1 MSPLF
6 PGDPSDE
13 ELARDWTLSPDDLDE
28 IQRCRGDENR
38 HRFAVQLCALRSLGR
53 FVTKYEEVPV
63 RIVNHVGAQLDRPAV
78 LFLDPPRRAATDS
91 EHTQRIREHLGFEP
105 FSDDASTRLAQSL
118 EQNARQGVR
127 GTALVRLAADTLHRW
142 RVERPADST
151 LRRVIGSV
159 SRTAEESAWVEIH
172 DRVPPSLRDAM
183 DKLLEV
189 PAGARHSTLFGLKRY
204 PPEPNPT
211 SILAYLEKI
220 ELVQSLGLRAI
231 DLGST
236 REEVVEYLAEL
247 AFRYDASELRRF
259 SEERRYAM
267 LFCFLIEAERTL
279 LDHVSEMHRVYLTG
293 MERRS
298 RNQVQAKQKDTRKRA
313 RNSLKQI
320 LDALEEILASPISSE
335 DLRARHDLPRLQ
347 RALATCRELQNL
359 DRYGL
364 FDELRARHSHLKRYL
379 PAFLQLPFEAEAGGR
394 ALLAAIED
402 ALRVYD
408 RTQRFSDNAPLGILT
423 KQWQSAVL
431 REGGAIDQ
439 RTWEIGLAFAV
450 RDGLRSGDLFLS
462 TSRHHISFWKLIL
475 AEDTWATR
483 REDGFRE
490 LALPVEPDGPMDRL
504 RTAFRVAAAQ
514 FAEGLSE
521 NPFATVEEG
530 KVHLKKKDTLRVPK
544 SVKTLRRLIETRLPR
559 VRIEDLL
566 AAVDQWTGFSRELVP
581 LGGESARAENLYPTL
596 LAALVAHGTNLGIST
611 MAQSAPGITV
621 DSLQH
626 VSRWFTDEETLK
638 AASRRIV
645 DYHHRLDLSSV
656 WGDGTVSSSDGQR
669 FQVEESTLLAGFY
682 PRYFG
687 YYDRAITVYTHTS
700 DQSSVFGSQ
709 AISCSVR
716 EALYVL
722 DGLLAND
729 TILRP
734 REHFTDTYGFTEQ
747 LFAICFLLGYSF
759 MPRLKDL
766 KDQQLYRF
774 KDDPSFGSVDS
785 LLRGGFVDELLI
797 REQWDPMARV
807 AVSLRDQTAPA
818 HVILRRLASS
828 PKDRLSKAI
837 TALGRLL
844 KTTYILQYLHDD
856 TLRERVHR
864 QLNRGESRHQLAR
877 RLFFANQ
884 GAFRKGDYAE
894 IMNKVSA
901 LSLLSNAAL
910 AWNTV
915 QIGDL
920 VDGLE
925 ARGEAVSRETL
936 ARVSPLVHR
945 HIIPSGTYR
954 FRDQRARLE

>member
-1 MSPLF
+1 M
-6 PGDPSDE
+6 
-13 ELARDWTLSPDDLDE
+13 
-28 IQRCRGDENR
+28 
-38 HRFAVQLCALRSLGR
+38 
-53 FVTKYEEVPV
+53 
-63 RIVNHVGAQLDRPAV
+63 
-78 LFLDPPRRAATDS
+78 
-91 EHTQRIREHLGFEP
+91 
-105 FSDDASTRLAQSL
+105 
-118 EQNARQGVR
+118 
-127 GTALVRLAADTLHRW
+127 
-142 RVERPADST
+142 
-151 LRRVIGSV
+151 
-159 SRTAEESAWVEIH
+159 
-172 DRVPPSLRDAM
+172 
-183 DKLLEV
+183 
-189 PAGARHSTLFGLKRY
+189 
-204 PPEPNPT
+204 
-211 SILAYLEKI
+211 
-220 ELVQSLGLRAI
+220 
-231 DLGST
+231 
-236 REEVVEYLAEL
+236 
-247 AFRYDASELRRF
+247 
-259 SEERRYAM
+259 
-267 LFCFLIEAERTL
+267 
-279 LDHVSEMHRVYLTG
+279 
-293 MERRS
+293 
-298 RNQVQAKQKDTRKRA
+298 
-313 RNSLKQI
+313 
-320 LDALEEILASPISSE
+320 
-335 DLRARHDLPRLQ
+335 
-347 RALATCRELQNL
+347 
-359 DRYGL
+359 
-364 FDELRARHSHLKRYL
+364 
-379 PAFLQLPFEAEAGGR
+379 QLPFEAEAGGR

-504 RTAFRVAAAQ
+504 RTAFRVATAQ

-530 KVHLKKKDTLRVPK
+530 KVHL
-544 SVKTLRRLIETRLPR
+544 RR
-559 VRIEDLL
+559 
-566 AAVDQWTGFSRELVP
+566 
-581 LGGESARAENLYPTL
+581 
-596 LAALVAHGTNLGIST
+596 
-611 MAQSAPGITV
+611 AQSAPGITV

-785 LLRGGFVDELLI
+785 LLRGGFIDELLI

-877 RLFFANQ
+877 WLFFANQ

>member
-1 MSPLF
+1 
-6 PGDPSDE
+6 
-13 ELARDWTLSPDDLDE
+13 
-28 IQRCRGDENR
+28 
-38 HRFAVQLCALRSLGR
+38 
-53 FVTKYEEVPV
+53 
-63 RIVNHVGAQLDRPAV
+63 
-78 LFLDPPRRAATDS
+78 
-91 EHTQRIREHLGFEP
+91 
-105 FSDDASTRLAQSL
+105 
-118 EQNARQGVR
+118 
-127 GTALVRLAADTLHRW
+127 
-142 RVERPADST
+142 
-151 LRRVIGSV
+151 
-159 SRTAEESAWVEIH
+159 
-172 DRVPPSLRDAM
+172 
-183 DKLLEV
+183 
-189 PAGARHSTLFGLKRY
+189 
-204 PPEPNPT
+204 
-211 SILAYLEKI
+211 
-220 ELVQSLGLRAI
+220 
-231 DLGST
+231 
-236 REEVVEYLAEL
+236 
-247 AFRYDASELRRF
+247 
-259 SEERRYAM
+259 
-267 LFCFLIEAERTL
+267 
-279 LDHVSEMHRVYLTG
+279 
-293 MERRS
+293 
-298 RNQVQAKQKDTRKRA
+298 
-313 RNSLKQI
+313 
-320 LDALEEILASPISSE
+320 
-335 DLRARHDLPRLQ
+335 
-347 RALATCRELQNL
+347 
-359 DRYGL
+359 
-364 FDELRARHSHLKRYL
+364 
-379 PAFLQLPFEAEAGGR
+379 
-394 ALLAAIED
+394 
-402 ALRVYD
+402 
-408 RTQRFSDNAPLGILT
+408 
-423 KQWQSAVL
+423 
-431 REGGAIDQ
+431 
-439 RTWEIGLAFAV
+439 
-450 RDGLRSGDLFLS
+450 
-462 TSRHHISFWKLIL
+462 
-475 AEDTWATR
+475 
-483 REDGFRE
+483 
-490 LALPVEPDGPMDRL
+490 MDRL

-747 LFAICFLLGYSF
+747 L
-759 MPRLKDL
+759 
-766 KDQQLYRF
+766 YRF

-785 LLRGGFVDELLI
+785 LLRGGFIDELLI

>member
-1 MSPLF
+1 M
-6 PGDPSDE
+6 
-13 ELARDWTLSPDDLDE
+13 
-28 IQRCRGDENR
+28 
-38 HRFAVQLCALRSLGR
+38 
-53 FVTKYEEVPV
+53 
-63 RIVNHVGAQLDRPAV
+63 
-78 LFLDPPRRAATDS
+78 
-91 EHTQRIREHLGFEP
+91 
-105 FSDDASTRLAQSL
+105 
-118 EQNARQGVR
+118 
-127 GTALVRLAADTLHRW
+127 
-142 RVERPADST
+142 
-151 LRRVIGSV
+151 
-159 SRTAEESAWVEIH
+159 
-172 DRVPPSLRDAM
+172 
-183 DKLLEV
+183 
-189 PAGARHSTLFGLKRY
+189 
-204 PPEPNPT
+204 
-211 SILAYLEKI
+211 
-220 ELVQSLGLRAI
+220 
-231 DLGST
+231 
-236 REEVVEYLAEL
+236 
-247 AFRYDASELRRF
+247 
-259 SEERRYAM
+259 
-267 LFCFLIEAERTL
+267 
-279 LDHVSEMHRVYLTG
+279 
-293 MERRS
+293 
-298 RNQVQAKQKDTRKRA
+298 
-313 RNSLKQI
+313 
-320 LDALEEILASPISSE
+320 
-335 DLRARHDLPRLQ
+335 
-347 RALATCRELQNL
+347 
-359 DRYGL
+359 
-364 FDELRARHSHLKRYL
+364 
-379 PAFLQLPFEAEAGGR
+379 
-394 ALLAAIED
+394 LAAIED

-747 LFAICFLLGYSF
+747 L
-759 MPRLKDL
+759 
-766 KDQQLYRF
+766 YRF

-785 LLRGGFVDELLI
+785 LLRGGFIDELLI

-844 KTTYILQYLHDD
+844 KTTHILQYLHDD

-945 HIIPSGTYR
+945 HIIPSGKYR